1 MNKLSLLLSL
11 SLLLACKTSQNAPT
25 TGITT
30 MKPGQTEAP
39 STNTSITDKIQ
50 GMDKYTG
57 YFDFYWD
64 SKTGKIFLQIDKF
77 DQEFLYVNALAAGVG
92 SNDIGL
98 DRGQLGSKR
107 VAKFVR
113 SGPKVLM
120 VQPNY
125 GFRAISDNP
134 AEAASVEQAFAQSV
148 LWGFTIETH
157 DEWSVLVDATDFFMR
172 DAHGVANRLSG
183 RKQGNYKLDKS
194 RSAMYLPMTKNFP
207 ENSEFEA
214 TVTFTGNP
222 AGAWIRS
229 VTPSPDAVTVR
240 VHHSFIQLPDDKYT
254 QRKFDPRSGFYATS
268 YYDYATPIDQ
278 PLIKKFINRHRLEK
292 KDPNAEISEPV
303 EPIIYYLDRG
313 APEPVKSALLEGA
326 KWWDQ
331 AFEAAGYRNAFQV
344 RVMPEDADPLDIR
357 YNMIQWVHRST
368 RGWSYGASVV
378 DPRTG
383 EIIKGHVSLGSL
395 RVRQDFLIA
404 EGLLSPYEN
413 GTEAPE
419 EMKKMAIARLLQL
432 SAHEV
437 GHTIGLVHSYAS
449 NRSARASVMD
459 YPHPL
464 VKMDANGK
472 IDLSEAYDINIGEWD
487 KIAIKYGY
495 SDFAD
500 GVNEDEELEK
510 ILNEAFDQ
518 DIMHITDQDSRP
530 NGSAHPHSHLWDN
543 GESAADELNRMMD
556 IRKQIVGNF
565 SEKAIRKGMP
575 MATIE
580 EALVPMYLFHR
591 FQVEAAAKVVGGLN
605 YTYALRG
612 DGQMVTE
619 MVPPADQM
627 KALDALIRTMSPE
640 ELALP
645 ESLLQ
650 KLPPRPFGY
659 PRTRETFKSRTGLTF
674 DPMAAAETAA
684 SLPAFFIFHPER
696 AGRLVEYN
704 ARDAKQPGLTAV
716 IDKVVGASFNAS
728 AKSGYHRQ
736 LQYIVNGQV
745 LLHMIKLAND
755 TRAHEQVRA
764 ITHAKIIEV
773 QAIAGRKARSGS
785 EQDKAHYN
793 FMLAQIDSYLDGDME
808 MPQNQPLGPPDGSP
822 IGNDWGDWFKY
833 CSVIETEQ

>member
-1 MNKLSLLLSL
+1 MNKLALLLSL
-11 SLLLACKTSQNAPT
+11 TLLFACKTSQNAPT
-25 TGITT
+25 TGVTT
-30 MKPGQTEAP
+30 MQPGDPEGP
-39 STNTSITDKIQ
+39 KVNKSITNRVQ
-50 GMDKYTG
+50 GMDKYSG

-64 SKTGKIFLQIDKF
+64 SKTGKLFLQIDKL
-77 DQEFLYVNALAAGVG
+77 DHEFLYVNALAAGVG

-98 DRGQLGSKR
+98 DRGQLGNER
-107 VAKFVR
+107 VVKFVR
-113 SGPKVLM
+113 SGPKVLL

-134 AEAASVEQAFAQSV
+134 DEAASVEQAFAQSV
-148 LWGFTIETH
+148 LWGFKVDSH
-157 DEWSVLVDATDFFMR
+157 DDWSVLVDATDFFLR

-183 RKQGNYKLDKS
+183 RKQGNYKLEGS
-194 RSAMYLPMTKNFP
+194 RSAMYMPMTKNFP

-214 TVTFTGNP
+214 TLTFTGKP
-222 AGAWIRS
+222 TGAWIRS
-229 VTPSPDAVTVR
+229 VTPSPEAVTVR
-240 VHHSFIQLPDDKYT
+240 MHHSFIQLPDDNYVK
-254 QRKFDPRSGFYATS
+254 RKFDPRSGFYSTS
-268 YYDYATPIDQ
+268 YYDYATPIDE
-278 PLIKKFINRHRLEK
+278 PLIKRFINRHRLVK

-313 APEPVKSALLEGA
+313 APEPIKSALLDGA
-326 KWWDQ
+326 AWWNQ
-331 AFEAAGYRNAFQV
+331 AFEAAGFRNAFQV
-344 RVMPEDADPLDIR
+344 RVMPEDADPLDVR
-357 YNMIQWVHRST
+357 YNVIQWVHRST
-368 RGWSYGASVV
+368 RGWSYGASVA

-419 EMKKMAIARLLQL
+419 EMKQLAIARLRQL

-449 NRSARASVMD
+449 NRSDRASVMD

-464 VKMDANGK
+464 VKMNANGK
-472 IDLSEAYDINIGEWD
+472 IDLSEAYDTDIGEWD

-495 SDFAD
+495 SHFAD
-500 GVNEDEELEK
+500 GVDEDEALER

-530 NGSAHPHSHLWDN
+530 TGSAHPYSHLWDN
-543 GESAADELNRMMD
+543 GENAADELNRMMD
-556 IRKQIVGNF
+556 IREQIIGNF

-591 FQVEAAAKVVGGLN
+591 YQVEAAAKVVGGLN

-619 MVPPADQM
+619 MVPATDQM
-627 KALDALIRTMSPE
+627 EALDALIRTMSPE

-674 DPMAAAETAA
+674 DAMAAAETAA

-696 AGRLVEYN
+696 AGRLVQYN
-704 ARDAKQPGLTAV
+704 ARDAKQPGLSAV
-716 IDKVVGASFNAS
+716 IDKVIAASFNAS
-728 AKSGYHRQ
+728 AKSGYLRQ

-745 LLHMIKLAND
+745 LLHMIKLSND

-764 ITHAKIIEV
+764 ITHAKIMEV
-773 QAIAGRKARSGS
+773 QSIAERKARSGS
-785 EQDKAHYN
+785 AQDKAHYN
-793 FMLAQIDSYLDGDME
+793 FMLAQIDSYLNGEMK
-808 MPQNQPLGPPDGSP
+808 MPQNTPLGPPDGSP

-833 CSVIETEQ
+833 CSVIDAQQ

>member
-11 SLLLACKTSQNAPT
+11 SLLFACKTSQNAPT

-30 MKPGQTEAP
+30 MKPGQSEAP
-39 STNTSITDKIQ
+39 ASNTSITDKIQ

-64 SKTGKIFLQIDKF
+64 SKSGKVFLQIDKF

-98 DRGQLGSKR
+98 DRGQLGNKR
-107 VAKFVR
+107 IVKFVR

-125 GFRAISDNP
+125 SFRAISDNP

-148 LWGFTIETH
+148 LWGFTIDSH

-172 DAHGVANRLSG
+172 DAHGVSNRLSG
-183 RKQGNYKLDKS
+183 RKQGSYKLDKS

-240 VHHSFIQLPDDKYT
+240 MHHSFIQLPDDKYT
-254 QRKFDPRSGFYATS
+254 KRKFDPRSGFYATS

-278 PLIKKFINRHRLEK
+278 PLVKKFINRHRLEK
-292 KDPNAEISEPV
+292 KDPNAAISEPV

-313 APEPVKSALLEGA
+313 APEPVKSALLDGA

-357 YNMIQWVHRST
+357 YNVIQWVHRST
-368 RGWSYGASVV
+368 RGWSYGASVA

-419 EMKKMAIARLLQL
+419 EMKQMAVARLRQL

-464 VKMDANGK
+464 VKMGANGK
-472 IDLSEAYDINIGEWD
+472 IDLSEAYDVNIGEWD

-500 GVNEDEELEK
+500 GVNEDKELEK

-530 NGSAHPHSHLWDN
+530 TGSAHPHSHLWDN

-619 MVPPADQM
+619 MVPAADQM
-627 KALDALIRTMSPE
+627 MALDALIRTMSPD

-674 DPMAAAETAA
+674 DPLAAAETAA

-704 ARDAKQPGLTAV
+704 ARDAKQPGLSAV
-716 IDKVVGASFNAS
+716 IDKVIAASFNAS
-728 AKSGYHRQ
+728 SKSGYLRQ

-773 QAIAGRKARSGS
+773 QSIAGRKARSGS
-785 EQDKAHYN
+785 EQNKAHYN
-793 FMLAQIDSYLDGDME
+793 FMLAQIDSYLNGEME

-822 IGNDWGDWFKY
+822 IGSDWGDWFKY
-833 CSVIETEQ
+833 CSVIATEQ